1 MSLAK
6 TNWPG
11 LLERLH
17 GRLIVSCQALEDEPL
32 FGAEI
37 MARMALAAVQGGAAG
52 IRANTP
58 VDIAAIRRILPQV
71 PVIGLYKQDLPGY
84 EVRITPTLAHALALA
99 EAGCDIIAL
108 DATARPH
115 PEGSAAGLIRQVK
128 QATGRPVLADISTLE
143 EGLAA
148 EEAGADM
155 VGTTLS
161 GYTAYSSAQEEPDLA
176 LVEILAKQLT
186 VPVIAEGRIATPAQA
201 GQALQAGA
209 FAVVVGGAITRPQ
222 WITRQFVKGLEV
234 VSGQ

>member
-1 MSLAK
+1 MSLTEA
-6 TNWPG
+6 NRSG
-11 LLERLH
+11 LLERLY

-37 MARMALAAVQGGAAG
+37 MARLALAAVQGGAAG

-71 PVIGLYKQDLPGY
+71 PIIGLYKQDLPGY
-84 EVRITPTLAHALALA
+84 EVRITPTLAHALQLA

-115 PEGSAAGLIRQVK
+115 PEGGAAGLIRQVK
-128 QATGRPVLADISTLE
+128 HATKLPVLADISTFE

-148 EEAGADM
+148 QKAGADM
-155 VGTTLS
+155 VSTTLS
-161 GYTAYSSAQEEPDLA
+161 GYTAYSPAQEEPDLA
-176 LVEILAKQLT
+176 LVEILARKLT
-186 VPVIAEGRIATPAQA
+186 IPVIAEGRIATPAQA
-201 GQALQAGA
+201 REALQAGA

-222 WITRQFVKGLEV
+222 WITRQFVRGL
-234 VSGQ
+234 SR